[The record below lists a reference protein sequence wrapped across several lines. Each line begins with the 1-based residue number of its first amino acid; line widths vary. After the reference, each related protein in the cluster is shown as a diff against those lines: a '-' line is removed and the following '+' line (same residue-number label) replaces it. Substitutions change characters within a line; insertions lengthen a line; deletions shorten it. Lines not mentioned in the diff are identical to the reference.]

1 MPSIEYV
8 QLGASAARYRLLGN
22 GDVVHYDKTRHKKPD
37 YLLSDEVDIGYEGSH
52 KFTLLISSE
61 NEKSCKEFSKRVRE
75 AGYNGIKITL
85 PPFTTSELLII
96 KPLGMSDEEAMF
108 RADVFGGRARS
119 LIATAVIIGAYLWPV
134 VERTMKTFFT
144 EEYKDLYSHSWD
156 NIVSSIS
163 YDLSMM
169 RVVSYAACHTHMLN
183 NLFFHVTS
191 TCKIIWASIFM
202 KCLATALLRKDYE
215 HIYIPTNIKTTFQLC
230 AFENMFESFVI

>member
-1 MPSIEYV
+1 MFSLERQQLDIDFLGMEMWSIMIR
-8 QLGASAARYRLLGN
+8 QDIGN
-22 GDVVHYDKTRHKKPD
+22 LTI
-37 YLLSDEVDIGYEGSH
+37 SFGYEGSH

-119 LIATAVIIGAYLWPV
+119 LIATAVIIGAYVWPV

-183 NLFFHVTS
+183 NLFFHATS
-191 TCKIIWASIFM
+191 TGKIIWASIFM
-202 KCLATALLRKDYE
+202 KCLATALIRKDYE
-215 HIYIPTNIKTTFQLC
+215 HIYIPTNIKQLFNC
-230 AFENMFESFVI
+230 AHLKTCSKVFVI